1 MIRKTIAPTLLAIL
15 VAAPVAHAATVLF
28 SRPLP
33 IGNNTLTCW
42 VTNITTA
49 PRTVRVEALN
59 DFGTLVHDSGEVEV
73 DALATARLD
82 TAADPFGQ
90 QPPARVC
97 RFTVEGAKT
106 SYRAGACVN
115 QVNVGCVADTQAE

>member
-1 MIRKTIAPTLLAIL
+1 MMRKTLGPTLFAIL
-15 VAAPVAHAATVLF
+15 LAAPVAQAATVLF

-42 VTNITTA
+42 VTNITTG
-49 PRTVRVEALN
+49 PRAVRIEAFN
-59 DFGTLVHDSGEVEV
+59 DFGGLVHDSDEVDL
-73 DALATARLD
+73 DALATAPLD
-82 TAADPFGQ
+82 TAPDPSGQ

-115 QVNVGCVADTQAE
+115 QVNVGCVADTHAE